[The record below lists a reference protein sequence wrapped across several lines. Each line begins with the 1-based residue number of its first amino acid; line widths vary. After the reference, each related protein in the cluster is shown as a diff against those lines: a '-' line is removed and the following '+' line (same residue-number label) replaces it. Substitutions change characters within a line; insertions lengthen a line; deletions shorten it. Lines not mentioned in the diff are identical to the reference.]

1 MNRWRAFRPV
11 AWIVTSVML
20 LGAAACAGAG
30 EVAASAGLAGPGVSF
45 GSVLVPAHLLA
56 RRAVSVAL
64 AAPRPVEDGVDRV
77 PGADDVPQSVA
88 GAAVSTVRPAAVPSQ
103 AAGPTLA
110 SSELGNP
117 VWTSRP
123 SRAPPRGC

>member
-30 EVAASAGLAGPGVSF
+30 EVAASAGLAGPGVSL

-56 RRAVSVAL
+56 RRAAAVAQV
-64 AAPRPVEDGVDRV
+64 APRPVEDGVDRA
-77 PGADDVPQSVA
+77 PGADDAPQSVA
-88 GAAVSTVRPAAVPSQ
+88 GAAVSVILRAAVPSRT
-103 AAGPTLA
+103 AGPVLA
-110 SSELGNP
+110 SSELGDP
-117 VWTSRP
+117 VWTARP
-123 SRAPPRGC
+123 SRAPPRRC